1 MEVKLSSD
9 VRTTAE
15 CFCSTEDIGASV
27 YNMNIINLT
36 PHPITIIRRCPDPSG
51 PPEATIEHRTEYPA
65 CAPADLPRATE
76 MPDNGEMALT
86 DSGSDG
92 QGGYENIVSL
102 RSTGL
107 VDFVGYAGV
116 EGLPEVSTSDRMF
129 GLTTFRIVSIV
140 TAIGALAAG
149 RGIEDLLVPMG
160 QVRDDKGRIIGA
172 TGLAPASSLL
182 APMYRAIVAPH
193 QEATIKALDE
203 RNEARSMQRINHELD
218 RLNQEI
224 AACPDAHGGSD
235 F

>member
-36 PHPITIIRRCPDPSG
+36 PHPITIIRG
-51 PPEATIEHRTEYPA
+51 EHRTEYPA

-76 MPDNGEMALT
+76 VPDNGEMALT

-107 VDFVGYAGV
+107 VDLVGYAGV
-116 EGLPEVSTSDRMF
+116 EGLPDNSVADRMF

-182 APMYRAIVAPH
+182 APMYRAIVGPWQRDA
-193 QEATIKALDE
+193 IKALEE
-203 RNEARSMQRINHELD
+203 RNEARRSFVATSMD
-218 RLNQEI
+218 R
-224 AACPDAHGGSD
+224 DAR
-235 F
+235 

>member
-1 MEVKLSSD
+1 MI
-9 VRTTAE
+9 T
-15 CFCSTEDIGASV
+15 
-27 YNMNIINLT
+27 IINLT
-36 PHPITIIRRCPDPSG
+36 PHTVTIIRRCPDPNG
-51 PPEATIEHRTEYPA
+51 PPEAIIEHRTEYPA

-76 MPDNGEMALT
+76 VTDAGDMCLT

-92 QGGYENIVSL
+92 QGGYENAVSL

-116 EGLPEVSTSDRMF
+116 EGLPEVRASDRMF
-129 GLTTFRIVSIV
+129 GLDTFRIVSIV

-182 APMYRAIVAPH
+182 APMYRRIVEPY
-193 QEATIKALDE
+193 QQRTIEALRE
-203 RNEARSMQRINHELD
+203 RNEARR
-218 RLNQEI
+218 
-224 AACPDAHGGSD
+224 PG
-235 F
+235 